1 MDSWWQRV
9 IYSYHDFMENKSDPR
24 VKDWPMMSGPFPTI
38 FICIFYAYFVKVIGP
53 KFMEKRKPFVFQR
66 FMIYYNLFQ
75 VILSAWL
82 FYQGLINGWWN
93 DYSFKCQPVDYS
105 TNPKALGMAKGAW
118 WYYISKF
125 TELTDTIMFVLRKK
139 NNQISNLHVY
149 HHGIMPIATWLGVK
163 FVPGGH
169 STFFGLINTFVHI
182 IMYGYYYL
190 AALGSKMKP
199 YLWWKKYLTALQ
211 MIQFTLI
218 M

>member
-1 MDSWWQRV
+1 
-9 IYSYHDFMENKSDPR
+9 MENKSDPR
-24 VKDWPMMSGPFPTI
+24 VKNWPMMSGPFPTI

-53 KFMEKRKPFVFQR
+53 KFMEKRKPFIFQR

-93 DYSFKCQPVDYS
+93 DYSFECQPVDYS
-105 TNPKALGMAKGAW
+105 TNPKALGMAKTSW

-149 HHGIMPIATWLGVK
+149 HHGIMLISTWLGVK
-163 FVPGGH
+163 FVP
-169 STFFGLINTFVHI
+169 
-182 IMYGYYYL
+182 
-190 AALGSKMKP
+190 
-199 YLWWKKYLTALQ
+199 
-211 MIQFTLI
+211 
-218 M
+218 